1 MPQPRGNVIMSEA
14 MTRSTTAR
22 IRFPVEF
29 LAVVDEYATANDL
42 PRSVA
47 VRALI
52 MRGLAW
58 EDAKEQTEHSG
69 TLARALDPFRAF
81 RLS

>member
-1 MPQPRGNVIMSEA
+1 MFEA
-14 MTRSTTAR
+14 RSTTAK
-22 IRFPVEF
+22 IRFPKEF
-29 LAVVDEYATANDL
+29 LAVLDEYAAVHNMA
-42 PRSVA
+42 RSMA

-69 TLARALDPFRAF
+69 TLARALDPFGAY